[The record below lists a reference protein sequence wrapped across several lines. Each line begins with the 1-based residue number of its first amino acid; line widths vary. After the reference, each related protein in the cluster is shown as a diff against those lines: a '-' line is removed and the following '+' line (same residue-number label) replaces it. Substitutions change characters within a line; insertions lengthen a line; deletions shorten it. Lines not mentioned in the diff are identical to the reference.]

1 MKGLVAL
8 AVFAALAS
16 TPFIFFVQGQ
26 GTSFSNPILIPI
38 GGGTY
43 HGSLPTEGNYGACYN
58 ATLYDGETVNVTL
71 LTNDTEWKLMIYGP
85 SSPSQLVPPG
95 IIGNS
100 TRTEF
105 TYTVNG
111 WPGNYTIEVYRNS
124 LAQGNYTLIV
134 DRRLGDLN
142 NDGRV
147 DMRDI
152 AIVAYAFGSYPGQPR
167 WNPQADIN
175 QDGKVDMVDV
185 ALVAMNFGK
194 H

>member
-1 MKGLVAL
+1 MRGLVAL

-16 TPFIFFVQGQ
+16 TPFIYFVQGQ
-26 GTSFSNPILIPI
+26 GTSFSDPILVPI

-71 LTNDTEWKLMIYGP
+71 LTNDTEWKLMICGP

-95 IIGNS
+95 VIGNS

-124 LAQGNYTLIV
+124 LAQGNYTLFV

-142 NDGRV
+142 NDGTV
-147 DMRDI
+147 DVRDI
-152 AIVAYAFGSYPGQPR
+152 AQLVQAFHMFAGESNWTPENDLDRNGLIDMHDIV
-167 WNPQADIN
+167 IC
-175 QDGKVDMVDV
+175 V
-185 ALVAMNFGK
+185 MNFGK